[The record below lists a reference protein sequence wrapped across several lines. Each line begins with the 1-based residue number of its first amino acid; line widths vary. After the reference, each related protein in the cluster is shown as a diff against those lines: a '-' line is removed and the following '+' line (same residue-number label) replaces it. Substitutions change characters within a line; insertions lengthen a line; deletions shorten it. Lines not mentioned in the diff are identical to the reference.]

1 MGRCGT
7 HDQPASG
14 YTVESECDQNVLPK
28 NGKNKLIHCA
38 ILVDEW
44 IRNQYKDQ
52 PLVRY
57 GHSMGAFVV
66 LNLNL
71 CSDDIDGVIL
81 TGLLYQNK
89 WALIIQHLFLRMLT
103 LLLGQRKPA
112 KLAHYLTF
120 NPLNRRFENKKSGFE
135 WVSLKI
141 KLCFIGI

>member
-1 MGRCGT
+1 MTLRTHYLQHHSGFVLIREWQPNQQPNGVIHLFHGMMEYTGIYHHWAKKLTAMGWALWHMT
-7 HDQPASG
+7 SQPPDIPLNLN
-14 YTVESECDQNVLPK
+14 DQNVLP

-71 CSDDIDGVIL
+71 CS
-81 TGLLYQNK
+81 
-89 WALIIQHLFLRMLT
+89 MT
-103 LLLGQRKPA
+103 LMA
-112 KLAHYLTF
+112 
-120 NPLNRRFENKKSGFE
+120 
-135 WVSLKI
+135 
-141 KLCFIGI
+141 